1 MRLPVLF
8 AVLAL
13 GAASPALAQTPG
25 SAPAPAAPAAATKG
39 VVVAEVRTW
48 LIGLGGSVAEPAQ
61 NGGAQVLTVADQ
73 PLPWTLTFYNC
84 AGASLCDDVQFSA
97 VFSGPITVE
106 QINAWNR
113 ENRYLKAFFVPGATP
128 AEAGAVAQ
136 YDVVLTA
143 TGTEQL
149 QEPTVIWLQMLR
161 QFAQTLAQAAGPAPA
176 AR

>member
-13 GAASPALAQTPG
+13 AAASPALAQTP
-25 SAPAPAAPAAATKG
+25 APAAPTVAARG
-39 VVVAEVRTW
+39 VAVADARSW
-48 LIGLGGSVAEPAQ
+48 LIGLGGTVAEPTV
-61 NGGAQVLTVADQ
+61 NGTAQVLTIADQ

-84 AGASLCDDVQFSA
+84 AGAGLCDDVQYSA
-97 VFSGPITVE
+97 VFSGPITLE
-106 QINAWNR
+106 QINTWNR

-143 TGTEQL
+143 TGTQPL

-161 QFAQTLAQAAGPAPA
+161 TFAQGLAQAAGAN
-176 AR
+176 